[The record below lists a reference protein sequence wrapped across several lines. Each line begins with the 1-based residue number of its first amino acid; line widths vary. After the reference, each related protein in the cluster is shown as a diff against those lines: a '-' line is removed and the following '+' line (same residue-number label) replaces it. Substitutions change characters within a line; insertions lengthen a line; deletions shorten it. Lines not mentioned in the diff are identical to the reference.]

1 VNTWIGVD
9 MSSQQKRYLDLAEQ
23 VVVVVL
29 YSALILRLWPSG
41 FTMDQLVP
49 LLILPTEGLV
59 VVLLL
64 IRRRTDQISINPWDW
79 CIAAVG
85 TTLVLLID
93 KGGAPVAGV
102 LGPFL
107 MVFGLVIHV
116 GAKLSLWKSFGLVA
130 ANRGVRSNGLYSVV
144 RHPMYAGYII
154 SQVGF
159 LLAAPSI
166 WNAAVYA
173 GAWAALVARIYA
185 EERLLDEDAAYGR
198 YRTAVPYRLMP
209 GVF

>member
-1 VNTWIGVD
+1 
-9 MSSQQKRYLDLAEQ
+9 MSSQQRRYLDLAEQ

-29 YSALILRLWPSG
+29 YGALFLRLWPG
-41 FTMDQLVP
+41 GLTLEQLAP

-64 IRRRTDQISINPWDW
+64 IRRRTDQISTNWWDW
-79 CIAAVG
+79 LVAAVG

-93 KGGAPVAGV
+93 KGGAPVAGG

-107 MVFGLVIHV
+107 MVFGLIIHV

-154 SQVGF
+154 SHIGF
-159 LLAAPSI
+159 LLAAPSL
-166 WNAAVYA
+166 WNVAVYA

-185 EERLLDEDAAYGR
+185 EERLLNEDAAYGR
-198 YRTAVPYRLMP
+198 YRAAVPYRLVP
-209 GVF
+209 RVF